1 MDDVESLSV
10 TVESESVEFVPDISH
25 LDEASKSLAAMLNKG
40 HEGTVY
46 FGVDDNGKIIGL
58 EVDSGTIEGIRGF
71 FSGIIAPSPELDID
85 LRVNKSGNRYIVL
98 SAKGNV
104 VPYSCDGR
112 YYIRRGNENVLAG
125 ADAIA
130 RLALSRGLDPLKDTP
145 SAFQE
150 LTFNYLLGMLISY
163 RIYPHQGGLF
173 DSYNMLDMDGR
184 FNLLGY
190 LLSDQNVLPM
200 QIIEFRG
207 KDKGFIYKKLDY
219 GGQSIIGSF
228 TRILDAMNG
237 YMCNGTDEEGNNV
250 ALFDFAAFQE
260 AWVNACLHNAWW
272 NMIPPSVFVF
282 DDRIEVTSFGNIPY
296 ALSLED
302 FYTGDS
308 FPVNQS
314 LFEVFTELH
323 FIGDGGHGVPLIVNS
338 CGREAFRFTGSS
350 VIVTIPFR
358 FKPPFVEYREARDRS
373 RSDLDHLKQG
383 ILNYLERNPRAK
395 LSEVSEA
402 SGISLSSVKKIVTS
416 LKADGLL
423 DNTGTNRNSQWVIR

>member
-1 MDDVESLSV
+1 MDAAESLEV
-10 TVESESVEFVPDISH
+10 TTENESVEFVTDIAH
-25 LDEASKSLAAMLNKG
+25 LDDAAKSLSAMLNKG

-46 FGVDDNGKIIGL
+46 FGVDDSGKITGL
-58 EVDSGTIEGIRGF
+58 EVDEGTMDGIRGF
-71 FSGIIAPSPELDID
+71 FSGIIVPVADFNIE
-85 LRVNKSGNRYIVL
+85 LRVNQSGKRYIVVA
-98 SAKGNV
+98 AKGNI

-112 YYIRRGNENVLAG
+112 YYLRRGNENYLAG
-125 ADAIA
+125 ADTIA

-173 DSYNMLDMDGR
+173 DSFNMLDLDGR

-219 GGQSIIGSF
+219 GGQCIIGSF
-228 TRILDAMNG
+228 IRILDAMNE

-250 ALFDFAAFQE
+250 ALFDFQAFQE
-260 AWVNACLHNAWW
+260 AWVNACIHNAWW
-272 NMIPPSVFVF
+272 NMIPPSVFIF

-296 ALSLED
+296 ALPLED

-314 LFEVFTELH
+314 LFEVFTALH

-338 CGREAFRFTGSS
+338 CGREAFRFTGSN

-358 FKPPFVEYREARDRS
+358 FKPAFVEYREARERT
-373 RSDLDHLKQG
+373 RSDLDNLKQG
-383 ILNYLERNPRAK
+383 ILNYLERHPTAK

-423 DNTGTNRNSQWVIR
+423 DNTGTNRNSVWVIR